1 MSKAVFDTT
10 ILVSALLNFVT
21 GGVSHDLLHFAAE
34 GKFELYLSD
43 DILEET
49 ARVLL
54 TGERIRKHY
63 AYTDDDVVGY
73 CRHLTA
79 LASIVSAVPEVRVVR
94 DPNDDMIVAC
104 AIAAGADYVVT
115 RDKDMLSLGRYEG
128 VGFVNPEAFLQI
140 LREQKEGTGA
150 ADDH

>member
-1 MSKAVFDTT
+1 MPKAVFDTT

-21 GGVSHDLLHFAAE
+21 GGASHDLLLSAAE

-63 AYTDDDVVGY
+63 SYTDDDVVEY
-73 CRHLTA
+73 CRRLTA
-79 LASIVSAVPEVRVVR
+79 LASIVSAVPEVRIVR

-115 RDKDMLSLGRYEG
+115 RDKDMLSLDHYEG
-128 VGFVNPEAFLQI
+128 IRFVAPEGFLKI
-140 LREQKEGTGA
+140 LREQKEGTSAPG
-150 ADDH
+150 DN